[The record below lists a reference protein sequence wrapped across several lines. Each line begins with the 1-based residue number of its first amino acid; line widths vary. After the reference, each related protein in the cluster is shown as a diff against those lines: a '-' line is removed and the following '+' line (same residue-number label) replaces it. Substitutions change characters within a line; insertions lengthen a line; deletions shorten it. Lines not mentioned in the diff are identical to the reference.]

1 MDLIIPILILF
12 LSFIILILFKV
23 PISFALGISSLI
35 TIIYLD
41 LPPMIVVQQLC
52 NGLDNFSLMAIPFF
66 ILAGSIMADGGIAE
80 ILIDFSNILVG
91 RVRGGLA
98 MVNIIVS
105 MFFGGMSGSSVADT
119 SAIGSI
125 LIPMMVKKGYDKD
138 YSTAV
143 TITSSTQ
150 GLIIPPSHN
159 VIIYSMA
166 AGGVSIA
173 SLFLAG
179 IIPGIMIGMFLMIPA
194 YALATKRLYP
204 KGKRY
209 SIREALRVTKNAL
222 LGLFTIVIILG
233 GVLSGVFT
241 ATESS
246 AIAVVYAF
254 CITFFVYRRVPLH
267 TFPKILLKSTK
278 TISMVLFLIA
288 NAAVFG
294 WLLAYLQV
302 PALAGRLILGISH
315 NKYVILLLI
324 NVILLLMGM
333 IMDMAPLILIMT
345 PILLPIVTQVGV
357 SPVHF
362 GIIMMINLGIGL
374 CTPPVGNTLYVG
386 CAVGKI
392 SIEDETKS
400 LWPFYLA
407 MVAVLLLVTYVPFF
421 AMYLPKYFFG

>member
-1 MDLIIPILILF
+1 MIDASIPILILF
-12 LSFIILILFKV
+12 LSFLILIALKV

-41 LPPMIVVQQLC
+41 LPPMVVVQQIC
-52 NGLDNFSLMAIPFF
+52 NGLDNFSLMAVPFF
-66 ILAGSIMADGGIAE
+66 ILAGSIMAYGGIAE
-80 ILIDFSNILVG
+80 ILVDFSNILVG
-91 RVRGGLA
+91 RIRGGLA
-98 MVNIIVS
+98 MVNIVVS

-125 LIPMMVKKGYDKD
+125 LIPMMVKKGYDRD

-159 VIIYSMA
+159 VIIYSLA
-166 AGGVSIA
+166 AGGVSIG

-179 IIPGIMIGMFLMIPA
+179 MIPGVMVGLFLMIPA
-194 YALATKRLYP
+194 YILAVKKNYP
-204 KGKRY
+204 KGERY
-209 SIREALRVTKNAL
+209 SIREALRISKNAL

-254 CITFFVYRRVPLH
+254 CITFFVYRKVPLH
-267 TFPKILLKSTK
+267 TFNKILLESMK
-278 TISMVLFLIA
+278 TISIVLFLIA
-288 NAAVFG
+288 NAAAFG

-302 PALAGRLILGISH
+302 PELVGRLILGISQ
-315 NKYVILLLI
+315 NRYVVLLLI
-324 NVILLLMGM
+324 NGILLLMGM

-345 PILLPIVTQVGV
+345 PILLPIATQVGV
-357 SPVHF
+357 DPIHF
-362 GIIMMINLGIGL
+362 GIILMINLGIGL

-392 SIEDETKS
+392 TIEEETKS

-407 MVAVLLLVTYVPFF
+407 MIAVLLLVTYVPFF
-421 AMYLPKYFFG
+421 TMYLPKHFF